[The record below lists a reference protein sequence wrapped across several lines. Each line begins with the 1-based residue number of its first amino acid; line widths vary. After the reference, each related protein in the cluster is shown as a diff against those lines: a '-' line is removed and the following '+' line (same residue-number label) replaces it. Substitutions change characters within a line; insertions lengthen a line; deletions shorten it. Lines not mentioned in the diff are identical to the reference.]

1 MRTVFKRGSANPNG
15 RLRLTATAL
24 STIIIPVFVGM
35 FYLLFTLTLPCFG
48 ELTEKDVGRIRQI
61 IREEIEPL
69 KIEIATIKGKMATK
83 DDIRKELEPMKIEI
97 ATIKGDIKALEG
109 KVATKD
115 DIITMNQK
123 MGDKIETL
131 YGIIIASF
139 VTLIVV
145 IAVPQILIADSSQ
158 AQNERRESRLSKEV
172 DELKQ
177 RIVELERKK
186 IVTSTD
192 PAVDG
197 EACGEPYVDRQS

>member
-1 MRTVFKRGSANPNG
+1 MRTVFQRGSALPYPQMLG
-15 RLRLTATAL
+15 GKAAL

-35 FYLLFTLTLPCFG
+35 FYLFFALTPPCFG
-48 ELTEKDVGRIRQI
+48 ELTEKDVGQIRQI

-69 KIEIATIKGKMATK
+69 KIEIATIKDDIKALEGKMATK

-97 ATIKGDIKALEG
+97 ATIKGKM
-109 KVATKD
+109 ATKD

-123 MGDKIETL
+123 IGDKIDTL

-145 IAVPQILIADSSQ
+145 IAVPQILIAYR
-158 AQNERRESRLSKEV
+158 ERRESRLSKEV

-177 RIVELERKK
+177 RIVELERKN
-186 IVTSTD
+186 IVT
-192 PAVDG
+192 
-197 EACGEPYVDRQS
+197 